1 MLSIRSIEHE
11 EKTITAGLREKFTRL
26 AIEFAVEQNGC
37 LDGVPVMHVVWRRLE
52 IPYELPRVRIQ
63 RHDGTGVKI
72 VAGPLLAREHRI
84 GIARAPIEQ
93 VELGVIGAGHPR
105 HAATVQHSVGV
116 LGPRFRTRLA
126 GVRLGVPAPLDGS
139 RFRIQGFEESPNI
152 RNVPGHS
159 YDHVITDDQWR
170 HR

>member
-1 MLSIRSIEHE
+1 
-11 EKTITAGLREKFTRL
+11 
-26 AIEFAVEQNGC
+26 
-37 LDGVPVMHVVWRRLE
+37 MHVVWRRLE

-93 VELGVIGAGHPR
+93 VELGVIRAGHPR

-126 GVRLGVPAPLDGS
+126 GRSEEHTSELQSPMYLVCRLLL
-139 RFRIQGFEESPNI
+139 EKKK
-152 RNVPGHS
+152 
-159 YDHVITDDQWR
+159 
-170 HR
+170 